1 MLQVNFNNYNNSN
14 VKRINKF
21 VLLDIDDKNN
31 KLSENMKIMN
41 IDIASSYEY
50 LYNNKKEEKEIS
62 NLERI
67 AAMIY
72 CETLEDIS
80 YVLKDKIFNME
91 EKNKLLNN
99 IKDVSSDKDVLKAVK
114 LEDNIDYRFEA
125 VLEQEIEQGREE
137 STKSNI
143 INMLKENIKV
153 DVISKINGKN
163 IEDINKIAKG
173 IK

>member
-1 MLQVNFNNYNNSN
+1 
-14 VKRINKF
+14 
-21 VLLDIDDKNN
+21 
-31 KLSENMKIMN
+31 
-41 IDIASSYEY
+41 
-50 LYNNKKEEKEIS
+50 
-62 NLERI
+62 
-67 AAMIY
+67 MIY

-99 IKDVSSDKDVLKAVK
+99 IKDVSSDKDILKAVK

-153 DVISKINGKN
+153 DVISKINGKS

>member
-1 MLQVNFNNYNNSN
+1 
-14 VKRINKF
+14 
-21 VLLDIDDKNN
+21 
-31 KLSENMKIMN
+31 
-41 IDIASSYEY
+41 
-50 LYNNKKEEKEIS
+50 
-62 NLERI
+62 
-67 AAMIY
+67 MIY

-99 IKDVSSDKDVLKAVK
+99 IKDVSSDKDILKAVK

-143 INMLKENIKV
+143 INMLKKNIKV
-153 DVISKINGKN
+153 DVISKINGKS